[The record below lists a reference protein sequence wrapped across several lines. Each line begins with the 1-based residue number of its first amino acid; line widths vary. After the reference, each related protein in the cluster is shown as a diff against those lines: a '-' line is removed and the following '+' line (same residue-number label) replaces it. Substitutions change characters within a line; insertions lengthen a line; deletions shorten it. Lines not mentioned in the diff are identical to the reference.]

1 MTPSTIIFDL
11 DGTLL
16 NTLDDLHASVSHA
29 LSHLGLPP
37 IDRLSTR
44 RYLGNGVQQL
54 VYSCVAHVSPTAD
67 EATKAEALHIFRQH
81 YIQHSMD
88 TTAPYPGV
96 MDMLHQCK
104 QAGITTAIVSN
115 KLDEAVKD
123 LHRRFFADSID
134 LATGETPD
142 VKRKPAPDMVLKA
155 IDLLSAKTKQP
166 TRKADCLYVGDSEVD
181 LQTAAAAELPCVAV
195 SWGFRDREWIEQCG
209 ATCIIDHPS
218 ELLSVLPSLA
228 AKP

>member
-16 NTLDDLHASVSHA
+16 NTLSDLHASVSHA

-44 RYLGNGVQQL
+44 RYLGNGVRQL

-67 EATKAEALHIFRQH
+67 ETTKAEALHIFRQH

-96 MDMLHQCK
+96 MDMLHK
-104 QAGITTAIVSN
+104 I
-115 KLDEAVKD
+115 
-123 LHRRFFADSID
+123 R
-134 LATGETPD
+134 
-142 VKRKPAPDMVLKA
+142 VLKSA
-155 IDLLSAKTKQP
+155 IARNNTQH
-166 TRKADCLYVGDSEVD
+166 E
-181 LQTAAAAELPCVAV
+181 TAAAEV
-195 SWGFRDREWIEQCG
+195 E
-209 ATCIIDHPS
+209 T
-218 ELLSVLPSLA
+218 
-228 AKP
+228 AKASKDKKSGKNEIK

>member
-44 RYLGNGVQQL
+44 RYLGNGVRQL

-67 EATKAEALHIFRQH
+67 DSTKAEALHIFRQH

-96 MDMLHQCK
+96 MDMLRQCK
-104 QAGITTAIVSN
+104 QAGITTA
-115 KLDEAVKD
+115 
-123 LHRRFFADSID
+123 R
-134 LATGETPD
+134 
-142 VKRKPAPDMVLKA
+142 PAPR
-155 IDLLSAKTKQP
+155 LS
-166 TRKADCLYVGDSEVD
+166 
-181 LQTAAAAELPCVAV
+181 
-195 SWGFRDREWIEQCG
+195 
-209 ATCIIDHPS
+209 
-218 ELLSVLPSLA
+218 
-228 AKP
+228 